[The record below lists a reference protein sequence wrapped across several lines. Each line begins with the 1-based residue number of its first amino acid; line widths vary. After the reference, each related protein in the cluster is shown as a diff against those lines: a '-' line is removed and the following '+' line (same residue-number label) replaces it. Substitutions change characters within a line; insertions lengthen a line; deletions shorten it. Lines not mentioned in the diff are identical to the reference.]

1 MGFYERHV
9 LPHMLDC
16 VCGMKSIADMRAKV
30 VPQAHGVVLEIGIG
44 SGLNF
49 KFYDEKKV
57 KRVIGLDP
65 AGPML
70 KLARRRAQ
78 AVAFPVEFVELGG
91 ERIPLPDASVDTV
104 LSTYTLCT
112 IPDPVAALREMRRV
126 LKPCG
131 RLLFCEHGLAPDDD
145 VSKWQHRLDRPW
157 GKFAGGCHLNRDM
170 RAILPAGGFAF
181 ERLETG
187 YEPGTPRWMGHL
199 FHGSATAQ
207 MASERKPVNDDFSAW
222 QARGEEAAIG
232 HGGTDG

>member
-1 MGFYERHV
+1 MSFYERHV
-9 LPHMLDC
+9 LPHVLDC

-30 VPQAHGVVLEIGIG
+30 VPQAQGVVLEIGIG

-49 KFYDEKKV
+49 RFYDEKKV
-57 KRVIGLDP
+57 RRVIGLDP

-112 IPDPVAALREMRRV
+112 IPDPLAALREMRRV
-126 LKPCG
+126 LKPGG
-131 RLLFCEHGLAPDDD
+131 RLLFCEHGLAPDEE
-145 VSKWQHRLDRPW
+145 VAKWQHRLDGTW
-157 GKFAGGCHLNRDM
+157 GKLAGGCHLNRDM
-170 RAILPAGGFAF
+170 RAILRQGGFAF
-181 ERLETG
+181 DRIETG

-199 FHGSATAQ
+199 FHGSATAP
-207 MASERKPVNDDFSAW
+207 AAIGRKPANDDLNAS
-222 QARGEEAAIG
+222 QARGEETALG
-232 HGGTDG
+232 HGGIDG